1 MAPGPVGSPEFVE
14 LGRLTATLA
23 TVGAALRGGRED
35 DDVVRAAAH
44 TRSGT

>member
-1 MAPGPVGSPEFVE
+1 MGSLEYVE

-23 TVGAALRGGRED
+23 TGSGALGAGREG

-44 TRSGT
+44 TRLEP